1 MLNDLRYAVRQLV
14 KKPGF
19 TAVAVLTLALGL
31 SVNVSVFSLVNDFF
45 LRPLPAA
52 HPEQLVLI
60 AQKSA
65 QSDMPYPFSYPD
77 FEDFRRGVEGDG
89 AETSD
94 MSAAFSGMMAYKE
107 EVVHLSQA
115 GTGSERTWVHAA
127 SGNYFAVLGVQ
138 PFLGR
143 LFLPGEGLRAGAD
156 PIIVLTHDAWRSRF
170 ASDPGILGRS
180 LKLNGVSFSVVGVTP
195 PGFVGAAWGTT
206 LSGFVPATMLPELS
220 PAHGQM
226 IHRRGDTGF
235 FLMGRLRPGTSLRQA
250 RAAVDLL
257 MSRLVRDNPGSF
269 PPRVRALVLRESM
282 SRPSPFVATFV
293 PLIVSALMTMA
304 LLVLAVASANVAG
317 LLFAR
322 AADRQRELAIR
333 GALGASRWQVLR
345 QLLIESVVLALA
357 GAAVGTGAA
366 LFVVPHLAAIGPGG
380 DFAPPFYTGAD
391 FRLFVFAFGAALATG
406 VLTGLLPALRAT
418 RWNVLPQLK
427 ERAGTSGPRRH
438 VVRSALVVAQV
449 AASCIVLSASGLAL
463 RSLHNLAAVP
473 LGFQPDNL
481 LLATYDLGLQR
492 YSPGDGWRFHARL
505 LEAVRALPGVRSA
518 SLADHVPFDIGGSF
532 LGGVTA
538 EGKAADPDEL
548 FRFLPCIAA
557 EQAFLATAGFHVLEG
572 REFSSTDDAS
582 APGVAIINQV
592 LARRFWPDQSPLG
605 RRLMF
610 WGTPV
615 EVVGVVGEGRYWSI
629 TDKARPLIFRPL
641 AQQYSGRATLVV
653 RTAGDAARW
662 AAAVRETTRSLDPD
676 LPLHDV
682 RTMDQQIATSPAA
695 LMPLRIG
702 TLAAGAQGAI
712 ALLLAALGI
721 FGLTSLAVTRRTHEI
736 GVRVAMGARTID
748 VIRLVARQSV
758 RLTLIGLAIG
768 LTLALALTRTLARL
782 LYEVSPTDIV
792 VLGGTVMVIL
802 VMTVLACWL
811 PARRAAKLDPLVALR
826 CE

>member
-1 MLNDLRYAVRQLV
+1 MLNDLRFAARQLA
-14 KKPGF
+14 KNPAF
-19 TAVAVLTLALGL
+19 TAAAVLTLALGL
-31 SVNVSVFSLVNDFF
+31 SVNVTVFSLVSDFF

-52 HPEQLVLI
+52 QPEQLVVI
-60 AQKSA
+60 AQVT

-77 FEDFRRGVEGDG
+77 FEDFRRAVEGDG
-89 AETSD
+89 HEAPD
-94 MSAAFSGMMAYKE
+94 MAAAFSGMMAHKE

-127 SGNYFAVLGVQ
+127 SGNYFAVLGVR

-170 ASDPGILGRS
+170 ASDPRILGRS
-180 LKLNGVSFSVVGVTP
+180 LKLNGVPFTVVGVTP
-195 PGFVGAAWGTT
+195 PGFVGAAWGTS

-226 IHRRGDTGF
+226 IHQRGNTGF
-235 FLMGRLRPGTSLRQA
+235 FLMGRLRPGASLSQA
-250 RAAVDLL
+250 RAAIDVL
-257 MSRLVRDNPGSF
+257 MARLVRDNPGSF
-269 PPRVRALVLRESM
+269 APGARALVLRELM

-345 QLLIESVVLALA
+345 QLLIESVVLALT

-380 DFAPPFYTGAD
+380 DFAPPLYTGPD
-391 FRLFVFAFGAALATG
+391 FRLFVFAFGAALVTG
-406 VLTGLLPALRAT
+406 VLTGLPPALRAT

-427 ERAGTSGPRRH
+427 ETAGTSAPRRH
-438 VVRSALVVAQV
+438 VLRSALVVAQV

-463 RSLHNLAAVP
+463 RSLHNLAAAP
-473 LGFQPDNL
+473 LGFQPKNL
-481 LLATYDLGLQR
+481 LLARYDLGLQR
-492 YSPGDGWRFHARL
+492 YSPGAGRRFHARL
-505 LEAVRALPGVRSA
+505 LDAVRALPGVRGA

-532 LGGVTA
+532 NGGITA
-538 EGKAADPDEL
+538 EGQPTDPDEL
-548 FRFLPCIAA
+548 FRFIPCIAA
-557 EQAFLATAGFHVLEG
+557 EQAFLATAGFRVLEG
-572 REFSSTDDAS
+572 REFSSIDDAS
-582 APGVAIINQV
+582 ASGVAIINQV

-605 RRLMF
+605 RRLMVQ
-610 WGTPV
+610 GTAL

-641 AQQYSGRATLVV
+641 TQQYSGRVTLVV
-653 RTAGDAARW
+653 RTAGDSARW
-662 AAAVRETTRSLDPD
+662 ATAVRQTARSLDPD

-682 RTMDQQIATSPAA
+682 RTMEQQIASSPLA
-695 LMPLRIG
+695 LMPLRVG
-702 TLAAGAQGAI
+702 TLVAGAQGTI
-712 ALLLAALGI
+712 ALFLATLGI
-721 FGLTSLAVTRRTHEI
+721 FGLISFDVTRRTHEI
-736 GVRVAMGARTID
+736 GIRVAMGARTID
-748 VIRLVARQSV
+748 VVRLVARQSL

-792 VLGGTVMVIL
+792 VLGGTVVVVLIMA
-802 VMTVLACWL
+802 VLACWL
-811 PARRAAKLDPLVALR
+811 PARRAAEVDPMVALR